1 MADEINRRLKQLKSK
16 LTPQAL
22 TQIAYPYFK
31 AYTPVLTG
39 NAKSHT
45 SIRNNEILADY
56 PYAQRL
62 DNGWS
67 KQFGGVGMT
76 EPTVKEVIKYINKTG
91 NQ

>member
-1 MADEINRRLKQLKSK
+1 MANEINQRLKQLKSK

-31 AYTPVLTG
+31 GYTPVRTG
-39 NAKSHT
+39 NARGHT
-45 SIRNNEILADY
+45 NIRNTEIVADY

-62 DNGWS
+62 DEGYS
-67 KQFGGVGMT
+67 KQSPQGMT
-76 EPTVKEVIKYINKTG
+76 EPTVKEVVKYINKTG